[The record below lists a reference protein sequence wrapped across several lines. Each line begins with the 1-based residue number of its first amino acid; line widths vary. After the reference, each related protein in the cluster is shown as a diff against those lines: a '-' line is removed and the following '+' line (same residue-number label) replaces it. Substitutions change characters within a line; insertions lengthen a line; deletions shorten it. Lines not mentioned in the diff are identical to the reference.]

1 MKKKIVALLVLVS
14 IVTSYIILPVDT
26 HADAN
31 TLAEFRAEVEQ
42 YTSELEDNRNQVAQN
57 DEEVAKIRERISEI
71 ESELDRIVEEV
82 GTLQTEID
90 ESNKEIE
97 QKSQESKSIIEYYQ
111 IANGENAYLE
121 YAFGATDITD
131 MIYRMAVVEQLTEYN
146 DQIMD
151 ELDALITKNKQQQ
164 EDLSKK
170 QKEQQDLQT
179 QLEEERDKINA
190 ETATLKDAQPGIQDQ
205 IDEAKESVEY
215 YESIGCGEN
224 EDIQQCQLRYDRA
237 HASSGGGGSGG
248 SGNVMPPS
256 ASGFYRPMESG
267 YVTQNWMNYGHLGI
281 DLGNRDYNN
290 IEIHPVATGVVF
302 AKYYDN
308 AGALVLKIRHYVN
321 GSYLYSTYAHLSAWY
336 VNVGDIVSPDDVIGR
351 MGSTGNSSGPHLHL
365 EITTCDWHAGGGC
378 TWAQYQRSTLNPRNY
393 IGFPS
398 GLYSWWY
405 GR

>member
-42 YTSELEDNRNQVAQN
+42 YTSELEDNRNQV

-190 ETATLKDAQPGIQDQ
+190 ETAT
-205 IDEAKESVEY
+205 
-215 YESIGCGEN
+215 
-224 EDIQQCQLRYDRA
+224 
-237 HASSGGGGSGG
+237 
-248 SGNVMPPS
+248 
-256 ASGFYRPMESG
+256 
-267 YVTQNWMNYGHLGI
+267 
-281 DLGNRDYNN
+281 
-290 IEIHPVATGVVF
+290 
-302 AKYYDN
+302 
-308 AGALVLKIRHYVN
+308 
-321 GSYLYSTYAHLSAWY
+321 
-336 VNVGDIVSPDDVIGR
+336 
-351 MGSTGNSSGPHLHL
+351 
-365 EITTCDWHAGGGC
+365 
-378 TWAQYQRSTLNPRNY
+378 
-393 IGFPS
+393 
-398 GLYSWWY
+398 
-405 GR
+405 